1 MSLNFDGLLTLEYTN
16 PNEFTKKYKSL
27 MEYPDGTMKNNLNI
41 KDHDKLHDAEYKIV
55 AKKSLDLL
63 TNQGKQIQIK
73 SVDQLITIHK
83 YLFKDIYDWAGQFR
97 NWDFNKKGHDFFD
110 RASFSSGISYIDS
123 LLNQAN
129 AKTTIDKQDF
139 AELLDTTNQ
148 LHPFPEG
155 NGRSTKVFL
164 QLLAKQHGQQL
175 NYERHQDKLII
186 ALNDSNI
193 PEIAN
198 HLDVTNIDQP
208 SRIHSKPKESDHNT
222 NLTL

>member
-16 PNEFTKKYKSL
+16 PTEFTKQYKSL
-27 MEYPDGTMKNNLNI
+27 MEYPDGTMKNKLNI

-73 SVDQLITIHK
+73 SVNQLITIHK

-97 NWDFNKKGHDFFD
+97 NWDFNKNGHDFFD
-110 RASFSSGISYIDS
+110 RASFSNGISYIDS

-148 LHPFPEG
+148 FHPFPEG

-175 NYERHQDKLII
+175 NYERHQDNLIT

-198 HLDVTNIDQP
+198 HLDVTNIDHP
-208 SRIHSKPKESDHNT
+208 SRIHSKAKESDHNP
-222 NLTL
+222 NFTL